1 MKLLVSDYD
10 GTLKPDIKNLMVNI
24 EAINEF
30 RKKGNHFSIATGRD
44 YYSIKKEIDK
54 YNIKYDYLITNDGAL
69 TLDGNDNVLSAE
81 IIEEEIIKELRKI
94 LNDKYKNFNE
104 FKIPNTDTIIELQLI
119 TNLFDSLDEIKSLVS
134 SDSSMKISKLYKL
147 FLKFIF
153 IKKYCNKSTA
163 IKKIENNYS
172 EIITVGDNLND
183 LEMLRDYNGYKML
196 YSYPIMYTK
205 NIKTTTNVHSLIKKL

>member
-1 MKLLVSDYD
+1 
-10 GTLKPDIKNLMVNI
+10 
-24 EAINEF
+24 
-30 RKKGNHFSIATGRD
+30 
-44 YYSIKKEIDK
+44 
-54 YNIKYDYLITNDGAL
+54 
-69 TLDGNDNVLSAE
+69 
-81 IIEEEIIKELRKI
+81 
-94 LNDKYKNFNE
+94 
-104 FKIPNTDTIIELQLI
+104 
-119 TNLFDSLDEIKSLVS
+119 
-134 SDSSMKISKLYKL
+134 MKISKLYKL

-172 EIITVGDNLND
+172 EIISVGDNLND